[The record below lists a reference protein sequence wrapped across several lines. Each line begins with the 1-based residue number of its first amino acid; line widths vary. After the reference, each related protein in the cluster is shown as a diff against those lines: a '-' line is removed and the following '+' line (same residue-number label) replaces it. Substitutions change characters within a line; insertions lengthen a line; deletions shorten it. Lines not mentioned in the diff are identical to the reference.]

1 MRFIPLAFALAALA
15 ISPAKSQAQDYHGSG
30 EQPSA
35 EGEPEATS
43 PGLSEE
49 QRAAYAA
56 WPENV
61 KAYYQSLSEK
71 RQAMFWTLT
80 DSDKVALATMSAPDA
95 EAAWEMVE
103 RKAMPQPNSQP
114 QAQVPEPIDPQ
125 PER

>member
-1 MRFIPLAFALAALA
+1 MRYTSLAAALVALAML
-15 ISPAKSQAQDYHGSG
+15 PAAPSAQDYHGSQ

-35 EGEPEATS
+35 EGEADAADS
-43 PGLSEE
+43 QAVSSGLTEE

-61 KAYYQSLSEK
+61 KAYYQSLSGK

-80 DSDKVALATMSAPDA
+80 DGDKLVLATMSAPDA

-103 RKAMPQPNSQP
+103 RKAMPQPQP
-114 QAQVPEPIDPQ
+114 PEPMDPQ
-125 PER
+125 PDQ